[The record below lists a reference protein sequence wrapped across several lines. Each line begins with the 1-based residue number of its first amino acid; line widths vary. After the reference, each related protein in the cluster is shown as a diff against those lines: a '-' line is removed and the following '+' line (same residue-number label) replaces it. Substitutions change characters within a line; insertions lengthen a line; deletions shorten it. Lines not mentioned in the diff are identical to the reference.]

1 MSVLDQLNPTS
12 MVMDVAKGL
21 INRLWPDPAQQ
32 AEAQRKLLELQQT
45 GQLAELEAG
54 VRVQLAQIDINKLDA
69 QGNWFQRGW
78 RPFIGWTGGMGLHYE
93 FLMQPLL
100 AWLCSN
106 VGWQPPPHLDTVALF
121 GLVGQLL
128 GIAGMRTVEKLKNKV

>member
-1 MSVLDQLNPTS
+1 MSLLDQLNPAAI
-12 MVMDVAKGL
+12 VADVAKGL

-32 AEAQRKLLELQQT
+32 AEAQRKLLGLEQQ
-45 GQLAELEAG
+45 GALADLEAG
-54 VRVQLAQIDINKLDA
+54 VRVQLAQIEVNKLDA

-78 RPFIGWTGGMGLHYE
+78 RPFIGWTGGVGLSYE

-106 VGWQPPPHLDTVALF
+106 AGWQPPPHLDTVALF

-128 GIAGMRTVEKLKNKV
+128 GLAGMRTAERIKGKA